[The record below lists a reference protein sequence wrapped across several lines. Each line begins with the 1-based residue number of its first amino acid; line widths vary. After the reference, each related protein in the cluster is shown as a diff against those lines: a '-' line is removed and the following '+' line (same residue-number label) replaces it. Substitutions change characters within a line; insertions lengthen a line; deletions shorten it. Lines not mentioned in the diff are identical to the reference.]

1 MCYRLVPIVLA
12 FAMLSC
18 GSPGGRSSP
27 ARVDYI
33 DGAADLTTVALRFAP
48 VLYLN
53 PDEPF
58 RVVAVIAVHHPSKPL
73 IAYHIFF
80 EDDVFMAGRGKSLD
94 HEIAWV
100 EYDPVTL
107 KIADVFTLWH
117 RTVLRTESC
126 LMDAKAS
133 GQRPKIE
140 IEWGQHGPLP
150 SGWRSLVAARP
161 RLELAMHYK
170 VVRYINRLPKASPRK
185 PAVSFRGSYT
195 DFLTFTGKVDAA
207 DYLSER
213 SVFKAEHSQEF
224 LSSRLGV
231 TFLPKKEWPDW

>member
-1 MCYRLVPIVLA
+1 
-12 FAMLSC
+12 MLSC
-18 GSPGGRSSP
+18 ASPGGRSFP
-27 ARVDYI
+27 ARIDYI
-33 DGAADLTTVALRFAP
+33 DGTADLATVALRFAP
-48 VLYLN
+48 ILLLN

-58 RVVAVIAVHHPSKPL
+58 RIVAVFGVHHPWKPL

-107 KIADVFTLWH
+107 KTADVFTLWH

-126 LMDAKAS
+126 PMDAKAS
-133 GQRPKIE
+133 GQRPIIE

-150 SGWRSLVAARP
+150 SGWRSIGAARP
-161 RLELAMHYK
+161 RLELAMHYE
-170 VVRYINRLPKASPRK
+170 VVRYINRLPKASSRK
-185 PAVSFRGSYT
+185 PAFSFRGSYA
-195 DFLTFTGKVDAA
+195 DYLTFTKKVDTAG
-207 DYLSER
+207 YLSGR
-213 SVFKAEHSQEF
+213 NVAKAEHSQKI
-224 LSSRLGV
+224 LGSYLEA